1 MIDVVIG
8 FIDDPDTGTII
19 AADDAWALVVVGDN
33 EAVDELGE
41 TTVRVSTVNELLND
55 DSQTR
60 IVVSSSVQQL

>member
-1 MIDVVIG
+1 MIDVAIG

-41 TTVRVSTVNELLND
+41 TTANS
-55 DSQTR
+55 
-60 IVVSSSVQQL
+60 IGGCK

>member
-1 MIDVVIG
+1 MIDVAIG